1 MSHRDF
7 KQLLAR
13 AAADHDSLVCVGL
26 DPEPE
31 KFPPHL
37 RGVAHSIFE
46 FNKAIVDA
54 TADLVCSYKPQFA
67 HYAALGAEDQLL
79 QTIRYINARAP
90 GVPVILDSK
99 RGDIGNTAGKY
110 AQEAFERY
118 GADAVTVNPYLGG
131 DSLQPF
137 LDWKD
142 KGIVI
147 LCRTSNPGAR
157 DFQDLEVG
165 GGRKLYHAVA
175 ERAAKEWNRHG
186 NCLLVV
192 GATYPAE
199 LAEVRA
205 HLDWEAAWSG
215 FPMRPC
221 PLMSEPASSKRVTS
235 SRFPAK
241 AAAASSS
248 PMLGFSIAALISF
261 RSCRIAFLITPL
273 KKTIGSAFSFAA
285 RLWGCVSWIPVSLT
299 APSLPETRLVVMNT
313 KPSCSARVM

>member
-1 MSHRDF
+1 MAERDF
-7 KQLLAR
+7 KHLLAR

-37 RGVAHSIFE
+37 RGVAHAIFE

-54 TADLVCSYKPQFA
+54 TADLVCCYKPQFA
-67 HYAALGAEDQLL
+67 HYAALGAENQLE

-131 DSLQPF
+131 DSVQPF

-157 DFQDLEVG
+157 DFQDLESG
-165 GGRKLYHAVA
+165 GKRLYRHVA
-175 ERAAKEWNRHG
+175 ERVARDWNAAG
-186 NCLLVV
+186 NCMLVI
-192 GATYPAE
+192 GATYPEE
-199 LAEVRA
+199 LAEIRA
-205 HLDWEAAWSG
+205 VVGDLPFLVPGVGAQGGDVAAAVKAGRTADGFGLVLNSSRGILYASSGEDFEAAA
-215 FPMRPC
+215 RAAT
-221 PLMSEPASSKRVTS
+221 LALRDEINR
-235 SRFPAK
+235 SR
-241 AAAASSS
+241 
-248 PMLGFSIAALISF
+248 
-261 RSCRIAFLITPL
+261 
-273 KKTIGSAFSFAA
+273 
-285 RLWGCVSWIPVSLT
+285 
-299 APSLPETRLVVMNT
+299 
-313 KPSCSARVM
+313 

>member
-1 MSHRDF
+1 M
-7 KQLLAR
+7 
-13 AAADHDSLVCVGL
+13 
-26 DPEPE
+26 
-31 KFPPHL
+31 
-37 RGVAHSIFE
+37 
-46 FNKAIVDA
+46 
-54 TADLVCSYKPQFA
+54 
-67 HYAALGAEDQLL
+67 
-79 QTIRYINARAP
+79 
-90 GVPVILDSK
+90 PVILDSK
-99 RGDIGNTAGKY
+99 RGDIGNTARKY

-205 HLDWEAAWSG
+205 IVGDIPFLVPGVGAQGGDVVQAVRNG
-215 FPMRPC
+215 RTRDGGG
-221 PLMSEPASSKRVTS
+221 LIINS
-235 SRFPAK
+235 SRGILYAGKDERFADAAR
-241 AAAASSS
+241 AAAQQLRAE
-248 PMLGFSIAALISF
+248 IN
-261 RSCRIAFLITPL
+261 
-273 KKTIGSAFSFAA
+273 AA
-285 RLWGCVSWIPVSLT
+285 R
-299 APSLPETRLVVMNT
+299 R
-313 KPSCSARVM
+313 